1 MQMNEQAMK
10 PPEDRAAT
18 SEVDELLA
26 HYDFDYGKAK
36 PNRFVDRIGPDTL
49 MVVLDPDVAAV
60 FPSAESVNSTLRAIA
75 AALAN
80 LPARRPA
87 RRRKRSTS
95 SK

>member
-1 MQMNEQAMK
+1 MNEQAMK
-10 PPEDRAAT
+10 PPEDRATT

-26 HYDFDYGKAK
+26 HYDFDYSKAK